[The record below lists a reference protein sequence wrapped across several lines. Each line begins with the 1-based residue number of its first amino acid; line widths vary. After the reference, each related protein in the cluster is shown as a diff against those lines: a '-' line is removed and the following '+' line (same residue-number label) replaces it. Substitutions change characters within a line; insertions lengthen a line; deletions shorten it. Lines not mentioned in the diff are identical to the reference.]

1 MPITI
6 AIDRKITQSVLELV
20 ETVGRLETDDQE
32 RILRIVTL
40 LALAPRR
47 VQARSQ
53 KMLRQL
59 LASKPATASDCIE
72 QVDELIDF
80 LEEHIDTLES
90 VAHDLPGAAERRR
103 YN

>member
-1 MPITI
+1 VADTITI
-6 AIDRKITQSVLELV
+6 DRQVTQSVLELV
-20 ETVGRLETDDQE
+20 ETVGRLEADDQE

-47 VQARSQ
+47 VQLRSQ
-53 KMLRQL
+53 KMLRRL
-59 LASKPATASDCIE
+59 LASNPATASDCIE

-80 LEEHIDTLES
+80 LEENIDAIES
-90 VAHDLPGAAERRR
+90 VAHEPQMATEPYR